1 LKKYLFVFG
10 LYLLS
15 ISLFSNDAPYI
26 LSGGNLFPM
35 KDGDIDVIMKKEVI
49 TIDLY
54 DEYFHV
60 NVKFNFENEGDTQQL
75 IVGFPF
81 YSTGLGQAEIYDFRS
96 STNGVDTIAEENSI
110 SASGDSDLFK
120 ELGTAY
126 TREVTFD
133 ADSITITEIEYNST
147 YGNSR
152 YVSYLFGTG
161 SFWSGVIEQIEIRI
175 NNHTDYWIY
184 DMYMDGLSPERWNVS
199 WEEDNFILRTGW
211 IEPNETDCVKFQLE
225 NSYIYHQIMGL
236 PMWYDHDSEL
246 LTEEDLRY
254 LTSDQLRIVRNTIY
268 AYNGYK
274 FRDPELLEYFDVAW
288 YEPKNVFLE
297 SYLNRYEKCNIEII
311 SITESER

>member
-1 LKKYLFVFG
+1 
-10 LYLLS
+10 
-15 ISLFSNDAPYI
+15 
-26 LSGGNLFPM
+26 M
-35 KDGDIDVIMKKEVI
+35 EKEVI

-54 DEYFHV
+54 EDYFQV
-60 NVKFNFENEGDTQQL
+60 NVKFDFRNEGRTQDL

-81 YSTGLGQAEIYDFRS
+81 YSTGLGQAEIYDFCS
-96 STNGVDTIAEENSI
+96 STNGIDIAVEENAI
-110 SASGDSDLFK
+110 IASGDNDFFE
-120 ELGTAY
+120 ELGIAY
-126 TREVTFD
+126 YREVTFE
-133 ADSITITEIEYNST
+133 ANSITRTEINYKSM
-147 YGNSR
+147 YGSNR

-161 SFWSGVIEQIEIRI
+161 SFWTGVIEQIEIRI

-184 DMYMDGLSPERWNVS
+184 DFYMDGLSPERWKVY
-199 WEEDNFILRTGW
+199 WEGDNFVVRIGW

-236 PMWYDHDSEL
+236 PMWYNHDSEL

-254 LTSDQLRIVRNTIY
+254 LTLDQLRIVRNTIY

-274 FRDPELLEYFDVAW
+274 FRDQELLDYFNVPW
-288 YEPKNVFLE
+288 YEPRNIFLE